1 MANKAY
7 TVIQETGLF
16 STACLGRNTMAGNR
30 WIDLKDHFTEAYEAY
45 LVTSAG
51 LLAQHGYASNMVA
64 LGFPMSGVPTDD
76 NNLNTIRDGF
86 ASHTMAF
93 NAQAQRQGDKI
104 SGLRAAMMEIG
115 AAHQQKLHRMEVN
128 MAHMAHNWPTVGEK
142 GRLASDLW
150 PGLGAPVGPGSA
162 ALDPLC

>member
-64 LGFPMSGVPTDD
+64 PDLTMPGVAADD
-76 NNLNTIRDGF
+76 DSLNTI
-86 ASHTMAF
+86 
-93 NAQAQRQGDKI
+93 
-104 SGLRAAMMEIG
+104 
-115 AAHQQKLHRMEVN
+115 
-128 MAHMAHNWPTVGEK
+128 
-142 GRLASDLW
+142 
-150 PGLGAPVGPGSA
+150 
-162 ALDPLC
+162 